1 MATLK
6 QIQFK
11 RSKTAGARPAA
22 SVLAE
27 GELAINLKDRTIFT
41 KDDSGNIIDLSIS
54 AGGSISGNITQT
66 GDYLQNGT
74 YNLNGN
80 QFVYAGKYIEFL
92 PKTAGNGA
100 WANQHKNKAPIFTDL
115 SSTTSTSEYH
125 PLIKQRYKDGTFS
138 AGTLVNEGSF
148 KIQYINESGDSK
160 YWTFNRNGNFIVD
173 NGSIEVRAGNISASG
188 NINSATG
195 FVSAP
200 QINTKTIVFDTK
212 AFGQY
217 DSQSLVQ
224 YVYPGTGETN
234 GINYLRKVR
243 AKSGGTIYHEIASA
257 QTGKND
263 EISWWTGNTLTTK
276 LMGLR
281 NDGAMVLRRSLAIGT
296 ITTDENT
303 NNYGSPTPMGERYI
317 ALGDAAT
324 GLKYIKQ
331 GVYDLVGSGNSVAS
345 ITPDSFRSTRKGI
358 FGRSEDQGGTWTMP
372 GTNAALLSVQTQ
384 ADVNNAG
391 DGQTHIGYNSGGKF
405 SHYFRGKGQTNINT
419 QEGMEINPG
428 ILKIVTGA
436 NNVMFYADGGIT
448 SVKQLSIYNG
458 VYLAA
463 NNSTAGLTFAPTTT
477 VDGTKQILWEGGKR
491 AGQNKSYVTVK
502 AWGNSFNTSGDRS
515 RETVFEVSDGQGY
528 HFYSQRVAPA
538 SESTVG
544 PIQFRVNGGLLTSGS
559 IVASG
564 SITTESS
571 LNVNNG
577 MTVNGELKVGGTADN
592 FRIWNAKYGAIFRRS
607 EDSLY
612 IIPTDINQGESGGI
626 TNIRPFS
633 INLAT
638 GSVAMGNHAQAGK
651 NLFTVDNVSKLVQTD
666 VRLRVNMDSDG
677 IVLNAS
683 SQASSN
689 FIQGRKADV
698 TKWYLGI
705 GDGGNV
711 VRMHN
716 YTYSHGIALN
726 SDTVDITKPLK
737 INNIRIGTDGNIT
750 GGTDNFA
757 NLNTTLNNKVNV
769 GGWSG
774 GATTGWYKFATVNIP
789 QSTGT
794 VTFKIYGGSGFNFK
808 SYGQASVAEIILRT
822 GNNNPKG
829 LNATLW
835 NRTSEAFSQIATVN
849 TSNDTYDVYV
859 YVGGYSNALVVEY
872 SCTSNSTVAVVG
884 VNGGIQPIVETL
896 PKGHVVG
903 KTVRLL
909 NNIDGMFAAG
919 ESDVVTRGEFVT
931 NNQKGLR
938 IKSRGNDIDSN
949 AAIIRNDG
957 GSFYILATDKNT
969 SEKPNAASGDW
980 NGLRPF
986 SINMTDGRVGMN
998 HGLNITGGGLNVTG
1012 GNTSLGN
1019 ISSRLVSF
1027 ARAPA
1032 GLGDNS
1038 DAMKSKITFMADHGD
1053 LSNSGSYY
1061 PIVGAWSNYGSA
1073 GYRQTFEFGWVGSGT
1088 TAGWRDGII
1097 RIRGDNANGQQAR
1110 WRFTM
1115 DGTLD
1120 CPGKVLLPQ
1129 TGAFGVN
1136 TSNALGGNSITF
1148 GDTDTG
1154 IKQNGDGLLDIYA
1167 NNVRVFRFQN
1177 GNLYSYKNINAPN
1190 VYIRSDIRLKSN
1202 FKPIE
1207 NALDK
1212 VEKLNGVIYD
1222 KAEYIGGEAIETEAG
1237 IIAQTLQDVLPE
1249 AVHETEDSK
1258 GNKILTVSSQ
1268 AQIALL
1274 VEAVKTLSSRVKEL
1288 ESKLI

>member
-27 GELAINLKDRTIFT
+27 GELAINLKDRTLFT
-41 KDDSGNIIDLSIS
+41 KDDTGNIIDLSIS
-54 AGGSISGNITQT
+54 AGGNISGNITQT

-100 WANQHKNKAPIFTDL
+100 WANQHLNKAPIFTDL
-115 SSTTSTSEYH
+115 SSTTSVSEYH

-138 AGTLVNEGSF
+138 VGTLVNEGSF
-148 KIQYINESGDSK
+148 KIHYINESGDSK
-160 YWTFNRNGNFIVD
+160 YWTFNRNGSFIVD
-173 NGSIEVRAGNISASG
+173 NGNIEARAGNISASG

-200 QINTKTIVFDTK
+200 QVNTKTIVLDTK

-224 YVYPGTGETN
+224 YVYPGTGEEN

-331 GVYDLVGSGNSVAS
+331 GVYDLVGNWNSVAS

-428 ILKIVTGA
+428 ILKLVTGS
-436 NNVMFYADGGIT
+436 NNVQFYANGTVSSIQRIKFDNGLVLTGARPDGI
-448 SVKQLSIYNG
+448 QLD
-458 VYLAA
+458 
-463 NNSTAGLTFAPTTT
+463 APTTT
-477 VDGTKQILWEGGKR
+477 DGTKTILWAGGTR
-491 AGQNKSYVTVK
+491 EGQNKSYISIK
-502 AWGNSFNTSGDRS
+502 AWGNAFNASGDRS
-515 RETVFEVSDGQGY
+515 RETVFEVGDGQSY
-528 HFYSQRVAPA
+528 YFYAQRLAPA
-538 SESTVG
+538 SGSTIG
-544 PIQFRVNGGLLTSGS
+544 PIQLRVNGGLLTSGS
-559 IVASG
+559 IVTSG

-571 LNVNNG
+571 LSVNNG
-577 MTVNGELKVGGTADN
+577 MSVNGQAKFGGTADAL
-592 FRIWNAKYGAIFRRS
+592 RIWNAEYGAIFRRS
-607 EDSLY
+607 ESNFY
-612 IIPTDINQGESGGI
+612 IIPTLKDAGESGGI
-626 TNIRPFS
+626 SNLRPLIIELNTGTVKMS
-633 INLAT
+633 HDVHLGDSGSAT
-638 GSVAMGNHAQAGK
+638 GLLQVSNSLKTIKMICPVTINERNAALTLDSPSSSSANYLQGSKAGTRSWYVGLGGAGNDLSLYSQSYGHG
-651 NLFTVDNVSKLVQTD
+651 LVISDNFVSI
-666 VRLRVNMDSDG
+666 S
-677 IVLNAS
+677 
-683 SQASSN
+683 
-689 FIQGRKADV
+689 
-698 TKWYLGI
+698 
-705 GDGGNV
+705 
-711 VRMHN
+711 
-716 YTYSHGIALN
+716 
-726 SDTVDITKPLK
+726 KPLK
-737 INNIRIGTDGNIT
+737 VGNAQLGTDGNIT
-750 GGTDNFA
+750 SGSGNFA
-757 NLNTTLNNKVNV
+757 NLNTTLNRKVN
-769 GGWSG
+769 SG
-774 GATTGWYKFATVNIP
+774 FITYGATAGWYKFATVTMP
-789 QSTGT
+789 QATSTVSIT
-794 VTFKIYGGSGFNFK
+794 VTGGNGFNSGSFNQCAI
-808 SYGQASVAEIILRT
+808 SEIVLRT

-829 LNATLW
+829 LNAVLYRRGL
-835 NRTSEAFSQIATVN
+835 NSFRDIAWVN
-849 TSNDTYDVYV
+849 TSGDTYDIYV
-859 YVGGYSNALVVEY
+859 NMGTYANQLIFNYSSVDNATVQIIGAFSSAQNPVDALPETYVKGQVADVLTNLVD
-872 SCTSNSTVAVVG
+872 S
-884 VNGGIQPIVETL
+884 
-896 PKGHVVG
+896 G
-903 KTVRLL
+903 KTKRFV
-909 NNIDGMFAAG
+909 A
-919 ESDVVTRGEFVT
+919 ESEIAI
-931 NNQKGLR
+931 NNQTGLR
-938 IKSRGNDIDSN
+938 ITSNGDKSGSN
-949 AAIIRNDG
+949 SVLFRNDG
-957 GSFYILATDKNT
+957 SAFYILLTDKN
-969 SEKPNAASGDW
+969 AADGNTTATEGDW
-980 NGLRPF
+980 NGKRPF
-986 SINMTDGRVGMN
+986 QINMTSGEVTFGN
-998 HGLNITGGGLNVTG
+998 NINIFGNGSITWTKAGANPRNMRIFHAGDASRGNRIEIADDTNYIAYFEKTPGGANRFVV
-1012 GNTSLGN
+1012 N
-1019 ISSRLVSF
+1019 
-1027 ARAPA
+1027 
-1032 GLGDNS
+1032 
-1038 DAMKSKITFMADHGD
+1038 
-1053 LSNSGSYY
+1053 
-1061 PIVGAWSNYGSA
+1061 GATVA
-1073 GYRQTFEFGWVGSGT
+1073 
-1088 TAGWRDGII
+1088 
-1097 RIRGDNANGQQAR
+1097 
-1110 WRFTM
+1110 
-1115 DGTLD
+1115 
-1120 CPGKVLLPQ
+1120 
-1129 TGAFGVN
+1129 GVN
-1136 TSNALGGNSITF
+1136 QMNSFGININNALGGNSIAF
-1148 GDTDTG
+1148 GDNDTG

-1167 NNVRVFRFQN
+1167 NGVQTFRFQN
-1177 GNLYSYKNINAPN
+1177 GDLYSYKNINAPN

-1237 IIAQTLQDVLPE
+1237 IVAQTLQDVLPE
-1249 AVHETEDSK
+1249 AVRETEDSK

-1288 ESKLI
+1288 ESKLM